1 MYIIIMSQYGVSPRQ
16 VATTGHASEFTSSRT
31 ILRRSWGIFGNDQIN
46 SYSRGVTPFR
56 AVSNSGDY
64 LNRVNYACGGP
75 NPVKSS
81 YLSHNLKAL
90 AGSSIQNCD
99 NTNIAVSSCNTKFV
113 ADSSDYLQYRKLR
126 AMNKTYSDSS
136 FGGDNSNGSFVARRR

>member
-1 MYIIIMSQYGVSPRQ
+1 MPQYGVSPQQ

-31 ILRRSWGIFGNDQIN
+31 VLRRSWGIFANEQIG

-64 LNRVNYACGGP
+64 LTRVNYACGGP

-81 YLSHNLKAL
+81 YLSHNLKPL
-90 AGSSIQNCD
+90 TGSPSQQCD
-99 NTNIAVSSCNTKFV
+99 NTNIAVSSCNPKFV
-113 ADSSDYLQYRKLR
+113 ADSSDYVRYRKLR

-136 FGGDNSNGSFVARRR
+136 FGGDDSNGSFVAILSRRR